1 MKLIKYSLL
10 SLLLFFGSLIICSGQ
25 ETAKDT
31 LKSLTKED
39 VHFILKTMDGETV
52 AKIIQSV
59 DNVVAAGK
67 DPAEKASVAYYV
79 YDFYRN
85 SKIMGY
91 EEVAIYIADN
101 YFLNKRYTLPNDM
114 DIIEVSLFADYNRS
128 SMIGMKAPSLVLP
141 NLLGNETSLLKTEGK
156 FKILV
161 FYEDQCRVCKSEF
174 PKMMEYLQG
183 TNAPLVLYRVYTQP
197 YRERWEGYIKD
208 LDTKYPLPSSVS
220 KFDVWDPDFVS
231 DFSKKYGVLSTPKIF
246 LLDSN
251 NVIIGRGLNTK
262 ALSQLIEIHSEKRD
276 EMHNFFDQVFSSVIP
291 KDLSK
296 EIDTADVFKLID
308 TFYES
313 SKKDTLFFN
322 DLFKSLYQ
330 YLKQHYE
337 YGIQKGAA
345 YLGTKYMIE
354 QPQMWEKSDLNLA
367 EIKLA
372 VDLFNRNPLGKPVT
386 DLQLYNIKGKKK
398 TLYEAIG
405 SESKYTALFL
415 YDFDCAVCEAVADEL
430 KRIYSNYKE
439 NGINLVAVY
448 VGKNKRALK
457 KYLKKNN
464 FEWETIWDKNGK
476 SGMYDKYNLTGVPS
490 IYLLD
495 GEKRA
500 IAKDITPFTLE
511 DIFRQL
517 SIIDQMN

>member
-1 MKLIKYSLL
+1 MKIIKQYLLSILLIFG
-10 SLLLFFGSLIICSGQ
+10 SLLLCNGQ
-25 ETAKDT
+25 EVAKDT
-31 LKSLTKED
+31 LRSLTKED
-39 VHFILKTMDGETV
+39 VNFILKTMDGETV

-67 DPAEKASVAYYV
+67 DPAEKAMIAYSVYEYY
-79 YDFYRN
+79 RT

-101 YFLNKRYTLPNDM
+101 YFLNKRYNLPNDT
-114 DIIEVSLFADYNRS
+114 DIIEVALFADYNRS

-141 NLLGNETSLLKTEGK
+141 NLLGKETSLLKTEGK
-156 FKILV
+156 FKIVV

-183 TNAPLVLYRVYTQP
+183 TNTPLVLYRVYTQP
-197 YRERWEGYIKD
+197 YRERWEAYIKD
-208 LDTKYPLPSSVS
+208 LDAKYPLPSSVN
-220 KFDVWDPDFVS
+220 KFDVWDPDMVS

-276 EMHNFFDQVFSSVIP
+276 EMHNFFDQVFNSVIP
-291 KDLSK
+291 QDLSK
-296 EIDTADVFKLID
+296 EIDTTHVYGLID

-313 SKKDTLFFN
+313 SKKDTAFFN
-322 DLFKSLYQ
+322 DLFKSLYK

-345 YLGTKYMIE
+345 YLGKKYMID

-367 EIKLA
+367 EIELA

-386 DLQLYNIKGKKK
+386 DLQLYTVKGKKK
-398 TLYEAIG
+398 TLYEAFG
-405 SESKYTALFL
+405 SESKYTVLFL
-415 YDFDCAVCEAVADEL
+415 YDFDCAVCEAVAEEL
-430 KRIYSNYKE
+430 KHIHSTYSEK
-439 NGINLVAVY
+439 GVNLVAVY
-448 VGKNKRALK
+448 VGKNRRALK

-464 FEWETIWDKNGK
+464 FEWETIWDKSGK
-476 SGMYDKYNLTGVPS
+476 SGIFNKYNLTGVPS

-495 GEKRA
+495 SEKRT

-511 DIFRQL
+511 DLLRQL
-517 SIIDQMN
+517 SIIEQNK